1 MIVPSIYY
9 DRHVDPT
16 LAATLLPGGA
26 LRWLVCY
33 LNSLEGQSRHA
44 HLHFRRDR
52 SSGRRRGSIKLYWGR
67 TSPLEFQLRTGNRV
81 RLAAAKTYSSQSSAL
96 FSRII
101 PISELAGLEAEL
113 RTHLSRAAVPLRDNG
128 RRGAFLNG
136 EATCHAGL
144 MRRYGQEWQ
153 EGDPF
158 VMIDAEIRVGYADSS
173 ERKAVRERIRQELGL
188 VSRHACYVAFG
199 LITFSS
205 SHDGE
210 EVGMKRYVV
219 ALEKEERDELAGIT
233 RKGSHQSQKVINAL
247 ILLNCDEGEFNEH
260 RARGEAVAE
269 ILRISARKVDR
280 VKKRFVHGLE
290 AELRTHLSRAAVP
303 LRDNGRRGAF
313 LNGEATC
320 HAGLMRRYGQ
330 EWQEGD
336 PFVMIDAEIRV
347 GYADSSERK
356 AVRERIRQELGLG
369 ESVPTKLDALGVL
382 PTGDIALIEVK
393 PNNSEKYIQEAAM
406 QAATHVAIFSRL
418 RLEGTL
424 RDSIQALQDQKR
436 AVGLIPGEAPTVR
449 ERPEIVPWIAA
460 ADDTGLDWEARGR
473 ERLARVD
480 ARVRSRLSDV
490 RLARLS
496 REGLVLEVSH

>member
-101 PISELAGLEAEL
+101 PISELA
-113 RTHLSRAAVPLRDNG
+113 
-128 RRGAFLNG
+128 
-136 EATCHAGL
+136 
-144 MRRYGQEWQ
+144 
-153 EGDPF
+153 
-158 VMIDAEIRVGYADSS
+158 
-173 ERKAVRERIRQELGL
+173 
-188 VSRHACYVAFG
+188 
-199 LITFSS
+199 
-205 SHDGE
+205 
-210 EVGMKRYVV
+210 
-219 ALEKEERDELAGIT
+219 
-233 RKGSHQSQKVINAL
+233 
-247 ILLNCDEGEFNEH
+247 
-260 RARGEAVAE
+260 
-269 ILRISARKVDR
+269 
-280 VKKRFVHGLE
+280 GLE

-480 ARVRSRLSDV
+480 APSQEPTVR
-490 RLARLS
+490 
-496 REGLVLEVSH
+496 REIGSPESGGASA